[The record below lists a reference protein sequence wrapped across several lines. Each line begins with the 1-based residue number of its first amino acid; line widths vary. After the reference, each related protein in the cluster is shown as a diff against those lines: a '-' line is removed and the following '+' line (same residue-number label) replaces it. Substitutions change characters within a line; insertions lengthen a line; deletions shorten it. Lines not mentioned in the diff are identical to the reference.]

1 MVMLQFICTFAGKFQ
16 TDVMLQNPK
25 RYTITAALPYTNGPI
40 HIGHLAGVYVP
51 SDIYARYLRLQG
63 RDVAFICGS
72 DEHGVAISM
81 KAKKE
86 GITPQEVIDKYHH
99 IIKTSFEDFG
109 ISFDNY
115 SRTSAKVHH
124 DTASEFFKKLYS
136 EGKFIE
142 EVTEQLYDAQAD
154 QFLADR
160 FVTGTCP
167 KCGNES
173 AYGDQCENCGTSL
186 NATDLINPKST
197 ITGTVPVLKST
208 KHWFLP
214 LDQYDAFLREWI
226 LKGHEKDWKPNV
238 YGQVKS
244 WLEDGLKPR
253 AVTRDLDWG
262 IPVPVE
268 GAEGKVLYV
277 WFDAPI
283 GYISSTKEWA
293 EREGKDWEPYWKSN
307 DTKLVHF
314 IGKDNIVFHCII
326 FPAMLKAEGSYIMP
340 DNVPANE
347 FLNLEGN
354 KLSTSKN
361 WAVWLHEYL
370 QDFPGQQDVL
380 RYSLTATAPETKD
393 NDFTWK
399 DFQARNNNELV
410 AVFGNFINRVVVLT
424 NKYYNGEVPAPNEF
438 SDVDEATLTEM
449 RAYPAVIASSI
460 ERYRFREAL
469 SELMNLA
476 RLGNKYLADEE
487 PWKVIKENPERVKT
501 QMYVALQIA
510 SALAVLSEPF
520 LPFTAAK
527 LKGILKLDERPESV
541 IAVGIVDETLSFN
554 DSRNSRAT
562 GWNDVSVNQNLIPAG
577 HVIGQAEL
585 LFAKIEDETIQQ
597 QVDKLEA
604 TKTANKAANKV
615 AAPQKDLIQYD
626 DFAKMDIRTGTILE
640 AEKMPKA
647 NKLLVLKVDTGIDVR
662 TIVSGIAESF
672 SPEEIIGKRV
682 TVLVNLAPR
691 ALRGVES
698 QGMILMTQNAE
709 GKLVF
714 VNPDTDGVGN
724 GETIS

>member
-1 MVMLQFICTFAGKFQ
+1 MAETKK
-16 TDVMLQNPK
+16 NPS

-51 SDIYARYLRLQG
+51 ADIYARYLRLTG
-63 RDVAFICGS
+63 KDVAFVCGS

-86 GITPQEVIDKYHH
+86 GVSPTEIIDKYHA
-99 IIKTSFEDFG
+99 IIKKSFEDFG
-109 ISFDNY
+109 ITFDNY
-115 SRTSAKVHH
+115 SRTSAEVHH
-124 DTASEFFKKLYS
+124 KTASEFFTKLY
-136 EGKFIE
+136 EQGDFIE
-142 EVTEQLYDAQAD
+142 ETTAQLYDEEAK

-160 FVTGTCP
+160 FVIGTCP
-167 KCGNES
+167 KCGHEE
-173 AYGDQCENCGTSL
+173 AYGDQCENCGSSL

-197 ITGTVPVLKST
+197 ITGSTPTTKET

-214 LDQYDAFLREWI
+214 LDRYEDFLRKWI
-226 LKGHEKDWKPNV
+226 LEGHKNDWKPNV
-238 YGQVKS
+238 YGQCKS
-244 WLEDGLKPR
+244 WIDGGLEPR

-268 GAEGKVLYV
+268 GGEGKVLYV

-293 EREGKDWEPYWKSN
+293 QREGKDWEPYWKDEN
-307 DTKLVHF
+307 TKLVHF

-326 FPAMLKAEGSYIMP
+326 FPSILKAHGGYILP

-370 QDFPGQQDVL
+370 EEFPDMQDVL
-380 RYSLTATAPETKD
+380 RYTLTANAPETKD

-410 AVFGNFINRVVVLT
+410 AIFGNFINRVVVLT
-424 NKYYNGEVPAPNEF
+424 NKYYGGEVPAPGDYSE
-438 SDVDEATLTEM
+438 VDRETLEAL
-449 RAYPAVIASSI
+449 RGFPQAISNSI
-460 ERYRFREAL
+460 ERYRFREAGQ
-469 SELMNLA
+469 ELMNLA

-487 PWKVIKENPERVKT
+487 PWKVIKQDGERVKT
-501 QMYVALQIA
+501 IMFVALQIA
-510 SALAVLSEPF
+510 TGLAVLSEPF
-520 LPFTAAK
+520 LPFTSAK
-527 LKGILKLDERPESV
+527 LKKILNLGADTDNRLKWKD
-541 IAVGIVDETLSFN
+541 IADQAIVLP
-554 DSRNSRAT
+554 
-562 GWNDVSVNQNLIPAG
+562 QG
-577 HVIGQAEL
+577 HQINKSEL
-585 LFAKIEDETIQQ
+585 LFRKIEDSEIQKQLDKLQATKKSNENENKAPMPQKETI
-597 QVDKLEA
+597 
-604 TKTANKAANKV
+604 TF
-615 AAPQKDLIQYD
+615 D
-626 DFAKMDIRTGTILE
+626 DFTKLDMRVGTIVA
-640 AEKMPKA
+640 AEKMPKTK
-647 NKLLVLKVDTGIDVR
+647 KLLVLKVDTGLDTR

-672 SPEEIIGKRV
+672 SPEEVVGKKV

-698 QGMILMTQNAE
+698 QGMILMTENTD

-714 VNPDTDGVGN
+714 VNPDEDGVGN
-724 GETIS
+724 GEGIS

>member
-1 MVMLQFICTFAGKFQ
+1 MI
-16 TDVMLQNPK
+16 QNPK

-51 SDIYARYLRLQG
+51 ADIYSRYLRAHDK
-63 RDVAFICGS
+63 DVLFVCGS

-86 GITPQEVIDKYHH
+86 GITPQEVIDKYDT
-99 IIKTSFEDFG
+99 IIRKSFVDFG
-109 ISFDNY
+109 VSFDNY
-115 SRTSAKVHH
+115 SRTSAQIHH
-124 DTASEFFKKLYS
+124 DTASEFFKKLYNQ
-136 EGKFIE
+136 GDFIE
-142 EVTEQLYDAQAD
+142 EVTEQLYDAKAD

-167 KCGNES
+167 KCGNEE
-173 AYGDQCENCGTSL
+173 AYGDQCEKCGSTL

-197 ITGTVPVLKST
+197 ITGEVPVMKAT

-214 LDQYDAFLREWI
+214 LDRYDAFLREWI
-226 LKGHEKDWKPNV
+226 LEGHKNDWKPNV

-244 WLEDGLKPR
+244 WIDGGLEPR

-262 IPVPVE
+262 IDVPLP
-268 GAEGKVLYV
+268 GAEGKKLYV

-283 GYISSTKEWA
+283 GYISASKEWA
-293 EREGKDWEPYWKSN
+293 LREGKDWEPYWKDQ

-314 IGKDNIVFHCII
+314 IGKDNIVFHCVI
-326 FPAMLKAEGSYIMP
+326 FPAMLKAEGSYILP

-370 QDFPGQQDVL
+370 EEFPGQQDVL
-380 RYSLTATAPETKD
+380 RYSLTSNAPETKD

-410 AVFGNFINRVVVLT
+410 AIFGNFINRVVVLT
-424 NKYYNGEVPAPNEF
+424 NKYYNGIVPAPNEL
-438 SDVDEATLTEM
+438 SEVDEQTLAELK
-449 RAYPAVIASSI
+449 AYPAVISSSI

-469 SELMNLA
+469 GELMNVA

-487 PWKVIKENPERVKT
+487 PWKVIKDNPERVQT
-501 QMYVALQIA
+501 QMYVALQI
-510 SALAVLSEPF
+510 SAALSTLCEPF
-520 LPFTAAK
+520 LPFTSEK
-527 LKGILKLDERPESV
+527 LKRILNITATDAPITWDTISESSDLL
-541 IAVGIVDETLSFN
+541 A
-554 DSRNSRAT
+554 
-562 GWNDVSVNQNLIPAG
+562 AG
-577 HVIGQAEL
+577 HQIGQAEL
-585 LFAKIEDETIQQ
+585 LFAKIEDEEIQKQ
-597 QVDKLEA
+597 IDKLEA
-604 TKTANKAANKV
+604 TKTANIAENKKAE
-615 AAPQKDLIQYD
+615 PQKETIQFE
-626 DFAKMDIRTGTILE
+626 DFAKMDIRVGTILE

-672 SPEEIIGKRV
+672 KPEDIIGKRV
-682 TVLVNLAPR
+682 SVLVNLAPR

-698 QGMILMTQNAE
+698 QGMILMATNAE

-714 VNPDTDGVGN
+714 INPDAEGVPN
-724 GETIS
+724 GDMIS

>member
-1 MVMLQFICTFAGKFQ
+1 MIQE
-16 TDVMLQNPK
+16 PK

-51 SDIYARYLRLQG
+51 ADIYARFLRLQG
-63 RDVAFICGS
+63 KDVAFICGS

-86 GITPQEVIDKYHH
+86 GISPQQVIDKYNG
-99 IIKTSFEDFG
+99 IIKQSFMDFG
-109 ISFDNY
+109 ISLDNY
-115 SRTSAKVHH
+115 SRTSSSIHH
-124 DTASEFFKKLYS
+124 QTASEFFKKLYA

-142 EVTEQLYDAQAD
+142 EVTEQLYDAKAD

-167 KCGNES
+167 KCGNEE
-173 AYGDQCENCGTSL
+173 AYGDQCEKCGTSL

-197 ITGTVPVLKST
+197 ITGTKPILKST

-214 LDQYDAFLREWI
+214 LDQYDTFLREWI
-226 LKGHEKDWKPNV
+226 LEGHKNDWKPNV

-244 WLEDGLKPR
+244 WLDDGLKPR

-293 EREGKDWEPYWKSN
+293 AREGKDWEPYWKSD

-314 IGKDNIVFHCII
+314 IGKDNIVFHCVI
-326 FPAMLKAEGSYIMP
+326 FPAMLKAEGSYILP

-370 QDFPGQQDVL
+370 EDFPGKQDVL
-380 RYSLTATAPETKD
+380 RYALTSNAPETKD

-410 AVFGNFINRVVVLT
+410 AIFGNFINRVVVLT
-424 NKYYNGEVPAPNEF
+424 NKYYEGVIPQPNEF
-438 SDVDEATLTEM
+438 SDVDIATLTEL
-449 RAYPAVIASSI
+449 RAYPGVIESSVD
-460 ERYRFREAL
+460 RYRFREAL
-469 SELMNLA
+469 AEMMNVA

-487 PWKVIKENPERVKT
+487 PWKLIKENPERVKT

-510 SALAVLSEPF
+510 AALSTLAEPF
-520 LPFTAAK
+520 LPFTADK
-527 LKGILKLDERPESV
+527 LKSILK
-541 IAVGIVDETLSFN
+541 IETPIKWGAISQDKVL
-554 DSRNSRAT
+554 
-562 GWNDVSVNQNLIPAG
+562 LPAG
-577 HVIGQAEL
+577 HTIGQAEL
-585 LFAKIEDETIQQ
+585 LFAKIEDEEVQKQ
-597 QVDKLEA
+597 LDKLEA
-604 TKTANKAANKV
+604 SKKENAA
-615 AAPQKDLIQYD
+615 AARVVEPQKETSTYE
-626 DFAKMDIRTGTILE
+626 DFAKLDLRVGTIVE

-647 NKLLVLKVDTGIDVR
+647 NKLLVLKVDTGMDVR
-662 TIVSGIAESF
+662 TIVSGIAEHF
-672 SPEEIIGKRV
+672 KPEDIIGKRV
-682 TVLVNLAPR
+682 TVLANLAPR

-698 QGMILMTQNAE
+698 EGMILMTEDQN

-714 VNPDTDGVGN
+714 VNPDEENVKN
-724 GETIS
+724 GATIN

>member
-1 MVMLQFICTFAGKFQ
+1 MT
-16 TDVMLQNPK
+16 QNPK

-51 SDIYARYLRLQG
+51 ADIYSRYLRLQG
-63 RDVAFICGS
+63 KDVAFICGS

-86 GITPQEVIDKYHH
+86 GITPQEVIDKYDG
-99 IIKTSFEDFG
+99 IIRKSFSDFG
-109 ISFDNY
+109 ISFNNY
-115 SRTSAKVHH
+115 SRTSAKIHH
-124 DTASEFFKKLYS
+124 DTASEFFRTLYDK
-136 EGKFIE
+136 GDFIE
-142 EVTEQLYDAQAD
+142 EVTEQLYDAKAN

-160 FVTGTCP
+160 FVVGTCP
-167 KCGNES
+167 KCGNEG
-173 AYGDQCENCGTSL
+173 AYGDQCENCGSTL

-197 ITGTVPVLKST
+197 ITGETPILKET

-214 LDQYDAFLREWI
+214 LDRYSDFLTKWI
-226 LKGHEKDWKPNV
+226 LEGHKNDWKTNV

-244 WLEDGLKPR
+244 WIDAGLEPR

-262 IPVPVE
+262 IDVPVE
-268 GAEGKVLYV
+268 GAEGKKLYV

-293 EREGKDWEPYWKSN
+293 AREGKDWEPYWK
-307 DTKLVHF
+307 DEETKLVHF

-326 FPAMLKAEGSYIMP
+326 FPAMLKAEGSYILP

-370 QDFPGQQDVL
+370 EEFPDKQDVL
-380 RYSLTATAPETKD
+380 RYALTSNAPETKD

-424 NKYYNGEVPAPNEF
+424 NKYYDGIIPTPNEF
-438 SDVDEATLTEM
+438 TEVDEQTLAELK
-449 RAYPAVIASSI
+449 AYPAVISSSV

-469 SELMNLA
+469 GELMNVA

-487 PWKVIKENPERVKT
+487 PWKVMKDNPERVKT

-510 SALAVLSEPF
+510 AALSVLAEPF
-520 LPFTAAK
+520 LPFTSAK
-527 LKGILKLDERPESV
+527 LSKILNLADLKEHFAGFSKFLKEKDRDAKDIFLDK
-541 IAVGIVDETLSFN
+541 TL
-554 DSRNSRAT
+554 
-562 GWNDVSVNQNLIPAG
+562 GWNDISENSDLIPAG
-577 HVIGQAEL
+577 HKIGEAEL
-585 LFAKIEDETIQQ
+585 LFAKIEDEEIQKQ
-597 QVDKLEA
+597 IDKLEA
-604 TKTANKAANKV
+604 TKTANLAENKQTE
-615 AAPQKDLIQYD
+615 PQKDLIQFD
-626 DFAKMDIRTGTILE
+626 DFAKMDIRIGTILE

-682 TVLVNLAPR
+682 SVLANLAPR

-698 QGMILMTQNAE
+698 QGMILMTTNAE

-714 VNPDTDGVGN
+714 VNPDADAPN
-724 GETIS
+724 GATVN